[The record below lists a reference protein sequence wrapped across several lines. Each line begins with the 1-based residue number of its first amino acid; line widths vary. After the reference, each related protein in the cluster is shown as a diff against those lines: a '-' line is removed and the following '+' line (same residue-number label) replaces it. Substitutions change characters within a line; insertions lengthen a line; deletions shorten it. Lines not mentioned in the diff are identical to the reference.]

1 MPICTTV
8 ESLTYFPQS
17 CFTQH
22 TLTHCGSYTTSS
34 FKSQTVVHVN
44 HISWKHNPH
53 YSYIKMDLLDMVFS
67 NYTCLNMFM
76 CMYMFYI
83 AFFFSLR
90 LEKWQWIKIHTYII
104 SVDSYNKN
112 SFVNQLFGTWN
123 ALSHRN
129 SIKGDK
135 WTTIKTCLVHNVAK
149 L

>member
-1 MPICTTV
+1 
-8 ESLTYFPQS
+8 
-17 CFTQH
+17 
-22 TLTHCGSYTTSS
+22 
-34 FKSQTVVHVN
+34 
-44 HISWKHNPH
+44 
-53 YSYIKMDLLDMVFS
+53 MDLLDMVFS

-76 CMYMFYI
+76 CMYMFYF
-83 AFFFSLR
+83 AFFFTLSR
-90 LEKWQWIKIHTYII
+90 KMTMNKNSYIYII